1 MKNWQKSRNYRRLKD
16 ENDKTI
22 AHIIT
27 VDGVNVEVTEEVF
40 LAYAQADRR
49 ERYLLEDA
57 KKGKKLSLDQLIQD
71 GMPLSIEAVPSSED
85 GYIVQEDAQTRL
97 EQKRRL
103 REILPTLYEDEQDLI
118 RALYVQGLSVR
129 EYAKQL
135 GVYHRTVIYRRDK
148 LLEKLRRKI
157 SL

>member
-1 MKNWQKSRNYRRLKD
+1 
-16 ENDKTI
+16 
-22 AHIIT
+22 
-27 VDGVNVEVTEEVF
+27 
-40 LAYAQADRR
+40 
-49 ERYLLEDA
+49 
-57 KKGKKLSLDQLIQD
+57 
-71 GMPLSIEAVPSSED
+71 MPLSIEAVPSSED

-103 REILPTLYEDEQDLI
+103 REILPTLHEDEQDLI

>member
-1 MKNWQKSRNYRRLKD
+1 MNNWQKNRNYRRLKD
-16 ENDKTI
+16 ENGKTI
-22 AHIIT
+22 ARIIT
-27 VDGVNVEVTEEVF
+27 VDGMNVEVTEEVF

-57 KKGKKLSLDQLIQD
+57 KKGRELSLDQLIQD
-71 GMPLSIEAVPSSED
+71 GMPLGIEAVPSSED
-85 GYIVQEDAQTRL
+85 GYIIREDAEVRL

-103 REILPTLYEDEQDLI
+103 REILPALHEDEQDLI
-118 RALYVQGLSVR
+118 RALYVQRLSVR

-157 SL
+157 SS